1 MISVN
6 GSFKVFVCVLSILL
20 LVNMISCVCYV
31 FWVSFMIKF
40 GLIFVGFFG
49 VIVILIGV
57 FMNNLLLWVDNFYV
71 SGIMYFM

>member
-71 SGIMYFM
+71 SSIMYFM